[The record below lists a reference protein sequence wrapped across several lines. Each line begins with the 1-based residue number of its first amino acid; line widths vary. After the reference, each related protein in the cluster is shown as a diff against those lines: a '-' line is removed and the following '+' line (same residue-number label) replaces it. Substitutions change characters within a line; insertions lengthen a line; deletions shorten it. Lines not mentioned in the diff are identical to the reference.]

1 MTTLDR
7 AGIEALI
14 PHRDPFLLIDRVTEL
29 EPGVRAVAE
38 HTFTG
43 DEWYLKGHFP
53 GNPIVP
59 GVILVESL
67 AQCVPLEAEILTRSG
82 FRRSDEVTIGQ
93 DVLAYDPAGDTCR
106 WAPLRAISVYEQ
118 QPTVTLTSRSFA
130 AVCTP
135 EHSWAVRL
143 HARRPVIRKLVRTSE
158 FERHRRHTGN
168 AIIVAAPGEG
178 GSSDLTP
185 DEAAI
190 LGWVATDGWIQRVGR
205 GLRVNIRQSK
215 PEHLDRIRSLLGA
228 DGREYVRPA
237 TTRTFPAGH
246 TSLTLESRHFALRAA
261 AARRLFAR
269 AGIEGRADLPGLVTR
284 LSHPARAAMLEAM
297 LQADGS
303 RRLSSPGRTSRT
315 FTFGQQNAHVMEAF
329 QILCVL
335 EGRALGR
342 PRFGPEPGFVRQSLR
357 ANPVVHLEH
366 LKTADGPTLDV
377 WCPTTDYGTWIMR
390 WNGNVSITGNTATVM
405 AMALPEYRDGLGL
418 FAGIDEMRFK
428 RIVRPGETARY
439 EAVIDKM
446 RRGYARVI
454 VRAFVGDEL
463 AAEGVIQA
471 LFQPH
476 AATAAKQ
483 TAP

>member
-1 MTTLDR
+1 VTTLDR

-67 AQCVPLEAEILTRSG
+67 AQA
-82 FRRSDEVTIGQ
+82 
-93 DVLAYDPAGDTCR
+93 
-106 WAPLRAISVYEQ
+106 
-118 QPTVTLTSRSFA
+118 
-130 AVCTP
+130 
-135 EHSWAVRL
+135 
-143 HARRPVIRKLVRTSE
+143 
-158 FERHRRHTGN
+158 
-168 AIIVAAPGEG
+168 
-178 GSSDLTP
+178 
-185 DEAAI
+185 
-190 LGWVATDGWIQRVGR
+190 
-205 GLRVNIRQSK
+205 
-215 PEHLDRIRSLLGA
+215 
-228 DGREYVRPA
+228 
-237 TTRTFPAGH
+237 
-246 TSLTLESRHFALRAA
+246 
-261 AARRLFAR
+261 
-269 AGIEGRADLPGLVTR
+269 
-284 LSHPARAAMLEAM
+284 
-297 LQADGS
+297 
-303 RRLSSPGRTSRT
+303 
-315 FTFGQQNAHVMEAF
+315 
-329 QILCVL
+329 
-335 EGRALGR
+335 
-342 PRFGPEPGFVRQSLR
+342 
-357 ANPVVHLEH
+357 
-366 LKTADGPTLDV
+366 
-377 WCPTTDYGTWIMR
+377 
-390 WNGNVSITGNTATVM
+390 ATVM

-471 LFQPH
+471 LFQQR